1 MDSAHWFCHVRLNSR
16 YFLSAWFDTFPLT
29 VTCRLSL
36 SFPRMSSRYLIGVN
50 GTGANKGGKLVAYL
64 KPSRAC
70 VHSFPDPSIIACCF
84 TSISAPLLDGQNIP
98 PCLIQYFSYYSSI
111 PVVMLDTCCYIAGNI
126 LSTTQHLFITNWI
139 HANAKF
145 CAPRNTFL

>member
-1 MDSAHWFCHVRLNSR
+1 MR
-16 YFLSAWFDTFPLT
+16 
-29 VTCRLSL
+29 
-36 SFPRMSSRYLIGVN
+36 SRYLIGVN

-70 VHSFPDPSIIACCF
+70 VRSFPDPSIIACCF

-126 LSTTQHLFITNWI
+126 LSTTQHLFITNWKMQMQNSVHLAI
-139 HANAKF
+139 HSYNASVF
-145 CAPRNTFL
+145 QTS